1 MQVDTQTTQVS
12 NQSLVPLA
20 GTIVAKE
27 WVAGEVVAIEPREDE
42 SLSIVAH
49 TLPPTFAQAFAD
61 FLDIDVA
68 DGDATEDTVRTY
80 LTSVASF
87 LKWCASEN
95 LEPVEVRRADVER
108 YRADLKLAGN
118 AVATRARKLSIVR
131 RFYEAA
137 LKHGLV
143 RDNPALRVRGGKDLT
158 PPEEKIKALTRG
170 ALVDLLASIPTGTLL
185 GRRDRAIIAL
195 MAVHGL
201 RRIEVHRLDHAHI
214 ESGGEATALLVHG
227 KGHRIRRVFLRDDTA
242 AAVLAYVEAKLERG
256 LPLDSALFLSLS
268 NRTGG
273 QRLSRRGLNFIVDGY
288 LNPLGLKRVGVSCHS
303 LRHTHGTLAVS
314 GGAKIEQLRDA
325 MGHSKIE
332 TTSIYIRA
340 VERVKNNPANFIDVE
355 V

>member
-1 MQVDTQTTQVS
+1 MRTEQQITRHSGDDFSVD
-12 NQSLVPLA
+12 A
-20 GTIVAKE
+20 GIVQ
-27 WVAGEVVAIEPREDE
+27 IEPCVDR
-42 SLSIVAH
+42 SLSVISE

-87 LKWCASEN
+87 LSWCANEN
-95 LEPVEVRRADVER
+95 LAPAAVRRADIER
-108 YRADLKLAGN
+108 YRADLKLSGN

-137 LKHGLV
+137 IKHGLV

-170 ALVDLLASIPTGTLL
+170 ALVDLLASIPLDTLL
-185 GRRDRAIIAL
+185 GRRDRAVIAL

-214 ESGGEATALLVHG
+214 ETGGEATALVVHG
-227 KGHRIRRVFLRDDTA
+227 KGNRVRRVFLRDDTA
-242 AAVLAYVEAKLERG
+242 AAVTAYIEAKTERG
-256 LPLDSALFLSLS
+256 AALDGALFLSLS
-268 NRTGG
+268 NRTSG
-273 QRLSRRGLNFIVDGY
+273 QRLSRRGLNFVVDSY
-288 LNPLGLKRVGVSCHS
+288 LHPLGLKRAGVSCHS